1 MKDISWL
8 NSLKI
13 RADYGVT
20 GNQGFGSYQSLS
32 TFGGYGQ
39 AYYEGKYYTGW
50 SPNKNPNPNLKW
62 EKGKNLN
69 IGLDFSLLKSRVE
82 GSFNYFNRTQ
92 QDLLGSYN
100 VPLPPHIAS
109 STFVNVGSMRN
120 QGFELD
126 LNIDII
132 SSSNFNYSIDLV
144 GSVTANKFISFSNN
158 TYTGQTYY
166 WMSGFPAP
174 GSPGSVQRIEEG
186 KRVGTFYTYKYA
198 GVDNSG
204 NWLVF
209 NKDGEEISIVNAWMK
224 ICKLSEMVCLN
235 S

>member
-1 MKDISWL
+1 
-8 NSLKI
+8 
-13 RADYGVT
+13 
-20 GNQGFGSYQSLS
+20 
-32 TFGGYGQ
+32 
-39 AYYEGKYYTGW
+39 
-50 SPNKNPNPNLKW
+50 
-62 EKGKNLN
+62 
-69 IGLDFSLLKSRVE
+69 
-82 GSFNYFNRTQ
+82 
-92 QDLLGSYN
+92 
-100 VPLPPHIAS
+100 
-109 STFVNVGSMRN
+109 MRN

-209 NKDGEEISIVNAWMK
+209 NKDGEEISIVNAVDEDMQAVGNGMP
-224 ICKLSEMVCLN
+224 KLMMSWNN
-235 S
+235 SLYTETLT